1 MRNTS
6 YTKKGFTLI
15 ELIVVFSITTI
26 LSTIGVASF
35 VSYSRQE
42 AVTTGTAELKTM
54 LNRAKSLTLSQVKP
68 NQCSSTQQFNGYK
81 VLVCCSSGNLC
92 PQPCQLSG
100 SYELQVVCANNPVAI
115 DMRNLPKQVTVD
127 TGLSN
132 TTSRSFWFQPITAAV
147 IGAGKIMINGVGYNK
162 TQTLTV
168 SSTGI
173 IQ

>member
-26 LSTIGVASF
+26 LSTLGVASF
-35 VSYSRQE
+35 VAFSRQE
-42 AVTTGTAELKTM
+42 AVTTGTSELKTM

-68 NQCSSTQQFNGYK
+68 GQCSDTQQFNGYK
-81 VLVCCSSGNLC
+81 VLVCCTSGNLC
-92 PQPCQLSG
+92 PQPCQLNG
-100 SYELQVVCANNPVAI
+100 DYELQVVCANNPVAI
-115 DMRNLPKQVTVD
+115 DKRTFPKQVTVD
-127 TGLSN
+127 TSLSN
-132 TTSRSFWFQPITAAV
+132 TTSRSFWFQPLTAAV
-147 IGAGKIMINGVGYNK
+147 IGAGKVMIKGLGYNK
-162 TQTLTV
+162 TETLTV